1 MLKNCKICGRE
12 FETDK
17 KNCCCSVECSKE
29 NYRRMHLA
37 AVKKYNA
44 THKEKIFRPY
54 KRKAI
59 TTKKCAFCGKEFTT
73 KQDRKKCCSASC
85 RRKFARKFLEEKL
98 K

>member
-44 THKEKIFRPY
+44 THKEK

-73 KQDRKKCCSASC
+73 KQDRKKCCSVSC
-85 RRKFARKFLEEKL
+85 WKKFKRKFVEEKL